1 VAEAREEKN
10 MKISISACR
19 ALRTAFVAAAI
30 VVPFAAAAQAGK
42 YVDVNGLHMYYEVH
56 GTGEPVVLLHGAFS
70 TADAWTPITNSLA
83 KTRQVIVVELEGH
96 GHTKDLERPLSV
108 DQMSDDVAA
117 MIKQLGLGK
126 VDVLGYSMGGF
137 VTMSLAIHHPESVRR
152 AVVMSAASGPAKET
166 FDPVNF
172 QIMSSMTP
180 ENFNFPAVKD
190 PYTKVAPDPSRW
202 PILVKKVV
210 AMVLGFP
217 GFTADQMK
225 SIKAEVLVIGGD
237 RDAFR
242 LESLVATFRAIP
254 GAQLAI
260 LPGGDHFL
268 PVTSPADIV
277 ALALPFLNGVKRAS
291 LGGG

>member
-1 VAEAREEKN
+1 MKNLNTFHRGFRSALMAMLVALPLA
-10 MKISISACR
+10 A
-19 ALRTAFVAAAI
+19 TA
-30 VVPFAAAAQAGK
+30 QTGK
-42 YVDVNGLHMYYEVH
+42 YADVNGLHMYYEVH
-56 GTGEPVVLLHGAFS
+56 GTGDPIVLLHGAFS
-70 TADAWTPITNSLA
+70 TADAWGPITTSIA

-96 GHTKDLERPLSV
+96 GHTKDLDRPLSV

-137 VTMSLAIHHPESVRR
+137 VTMSLAIHHPEYVRR
-152 AVVMSAASGPAKET
+152 AVVLSAASGPVKET
-166 FDPVNF
+166 FDPMNF

-180 ENFNFPAVKD
+180 ENFNFPEVKD

-210 AMVLGFP
+210 SMVLAFP

-225 SIKAEVLVIGGD
+225 SIKAEVLIIGGD
-237 RDAFR
+237 HDGFR
-242 LESLVATFRAIP
+242 LESLVDTFRAIP

-268 PVTSPADIV
+268 PITSPDDVV

-291 LGGG
+291 LPGG